1 MVAAALGEQAPAP
14 GVRALLSALGLVS
27 GLRVRVASRAGVRVV
42 GDSELE
48 RLRGA
53 HRLVV
58 EPARA
63 VITVN
68 VDGQIRVDRGRPLAC
83 ELLAALVEAQGVVVP
98 AETLFLG
105 VWGGREYHPLRHRNT
120 LYVAI
125 KRLRTTLRELLG
137 EEREI
142 IETAAGGWRLADGI
156 DAVSVRQLEGDG
168 AWRGP

>member
-1 MVAAALGEQAPAP
+1 MLAALGLAP
-14 GVRALLSALGLVS
+14 G
-27 GLRVRVASRAGVRVV
+27 ASYRVV
-42 GDSELE
+42 GKGGVRIVDDGELD
-48 RLRGA
+48 RLRAGHA
-53 HRLVV
+53 FVI
-58 EPARA
+58 EPVRA
-63 VITVN
+63 VITCN
-68 VDGQIRVDRGRPLAC
+68 HAGQVAIDRGRPLAC
-83 ELLAALVEAQGVVVP
+83 ELFAALVEAHGAVVS
-98 AETLFLG
+98 AEQLFLT